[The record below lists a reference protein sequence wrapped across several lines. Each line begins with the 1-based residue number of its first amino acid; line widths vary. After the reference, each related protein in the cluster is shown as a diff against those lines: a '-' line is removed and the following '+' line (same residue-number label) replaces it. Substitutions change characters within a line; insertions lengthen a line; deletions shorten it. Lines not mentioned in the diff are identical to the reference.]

1 MVQSK
6 KVVLARLRCRW
17 KLRAPVRNF
26 NFIRPSQGG
35 FDTVNSTISRGILI
49 TTVAL
54 ICGTLFGQHPLVLEN
69 TTSILK
75 FRVTFTDPS
84 KGYEL
89 EDQFFTVGLP
99 SASLPRLSI
108 TPIRTTPLSDQPN
121 VSPYFSSAAGYGRWE
136 RLERYRNLDVG
147 ILQLSPTTSNNAS
160 TAALELEVTI
170 HFSGNGQN
178 TPVLARS
185 EELLYRYRILNWKGA
200 KSWVA
205 RKIPARRLD
214 RTTDLT
220 GDWYKITV
228 PADGIYGITG
238 TALSEAGMNIAT
250 VNPDALRMFTNPRG
264 GRPLEDLVAQPV
276 PNNLTEVAVH
286 IDGGG
291 DGTIHEA
298 DEVVFYGRGPRGFDT
313 LENSTVTYNQNPY
326 TDLNVY
332 WLNIPQD
339 VDIRG
344 KRIETVDDEFSEPV
358 VIEYGTAYSHAESDE
373 VNPFE
378 SGLLWVG
385 PGVTRQ
391 QTLSAPIQLHHPRLE
406 ITATADI
413 YLFGG
418 TSSGAEGFPAH
429 LLEIHQRSVADTL
442 LKTLAWAGMTTK
454 NASLDLDESLF
465 THGSNFLLF
474 SNTTTDGLSKVFLD
488 YITVRYGSDLIW
500 EGTQFEFWAPAN
512 LAMVRF
518 MVSQVNSD
526 IAVWDITDV
535 HSPADQDVVLS
546 GNRGY
551 FEKTLSSAGTE
562 RFIVYNKTET
572 LDVTGVVKIDD
583 QSFSTLRTSLS
594 GMDHIIIAPEEFLT
608 SAEKLKEHRGT
619 STLATLQ
626 SVYDEFSG
634 GVTDP
639 RAIRLFL
646 KWVKENW
653 TASSG
658 SGFPSYVLLL
668 GDGDYD
674 YRNITGSAT
683 NFVPTFQS
691 GSNGVTSADDRFA
704 YLDGMTPEMA
714 IGRLPAGS
722 LYEAEVMVD
731 KIIGYESE
739 PEIGLWRRRVTLI
752 ADDFAR
758 PNFGAL
764 ELSHTKNSEELSGM
778 IPRALEVR
786 KIYMEDY
793 PEINDGSQYGVT
805 KPGASEALFDLLH
818 EGTVLL
824 NYIGHGSAYQWA
836 QEGLLSSARGDMA
849 SIQTGDRLPIW
860 LAATCSW
867 GRYDNVEG
875 SAMSEEI
882 LRAPANGGVAVIST
896 NGLIT
901 FSANRSFILKLFG
914 AFFPDTTVTDLSL
927 GVIYN
932 SIKDGSRGSEM
943 FHLLGDPGLKVA
955 LPSKSA
961 EVTSVMPDTLVA
973 LQTGSYA
980 GTVSGEAPGAGE
992 GFITVND
999 AQRQVTRH
1007 YELDNY
1013 SEDVSYTLPG
1023 NTLFRGH
1030 LSFSGGAFNGT
1041 FILPKDISTAATGG
1055 RLSVYLYGPKS
1066 NGLWEGL
1073 GLKEGLIFKGGT
1085 ENPVDQDGPLV
1096 SFGME
1101 SRTVETGDNIPGN
1114 EDLIVTL
1121 SDPLGINVTGEIG
1134 HGIRLWNGEQEM
1146 DAVDLTNGFVYDE
1159 GSHTSGS
1166 VKFPL
1171 ANAPPGETTVTAEAW
1186 DNANNA
1192 SRETVTF
1199 RVTLDEEL
1207 KLTNVFNYPNPF
1219 SDKTQFGFE
1228 VNREVFAEIKIFTLA
1243 GELVAQL
1250 EPLES
1255 FYGYAHIDWD
1265 GRDQYGDLIANGVY
1279 LYQLKVTTI
1288 DGEDETTHINKAAK
1302 YR

>member
-1 MVQSK
+1 V
-6 KVVLARLRCRW
+6 
-17 KLRAPVRNF
+17 KL
-26 NFIRPSQGG
+26 
-35 FDTVNSTISRGILI
+35 TISRGIRL
-49 TTVAL
+49 TTAAL
-54 ICGTLFGQHPLVLEN
+54 ICSTLFAQHPLVLEN
-69 TTSILK
+69 STSVLK
-75 FRVTFTDPS
+75 FRVTFADPT

-89 EDQFFTVGLP
+89 EDQLFTIGLP
-99 SASLPRLSI
+99 TDELPRLSI
-108 TPIRTTPLSDQPN
+108 TPIRTTPLSDKPD
-121 VSPYFSSAAGYGRWE
+121 VSPFFSPAIGYGKWE
-136 RLERYRNLDVG
+136 RLERYRNLNVG
-147 ILQLSPTTSNNAS
+147 IMRLSPTVSNDAV

-170 HFSGNGQN
+170 RFPGSSQN
-178 TPVLARS
+178 RPALARS
-185 EELLYRYRILNWKGA
+185 EELLYRHRILNWSSA

-205 RKIPARRLD
+205 RKVPTRRLD
-214 RTTDLT
+214 RRTDLT

-228 PADGIYGITG
+228 PADGIYGIVG
-238 TALSEAGMNIAT
+238 TALSEAGMDIAA

-264 GRPLEDLVAQPV
+264 GRPLKDSVGQPI
-276 PNNLTEVAVH
+276 PENLTEVAIRV
-286 IDGGG
+286 DGGG
-291 DGTIHEA
+291 DGTIHEE

-313 LENSTVTYNQNPY
+313 LENGTVTYNQNPY

-332 WLNIPQD
+332 WLNVPLD
-339 VDIRG
+339 SETEG
-344 KRIETVDDEFSEPV
+344 KRIETVNEEFSEPV
-358 VIEYGTAYSHAESDE
+358 VIEYGMAYNHAENDE
-373 VNPFE
+373 INPFE

-391 QTLSAPIQLHHPRLE
+391 QTVSAPIQLHHPRQE
-406 ITATADI
+406 ITATADVS
-413 YLFGG
+413 LFGG
-418 TSSGAEGFPAH
+418 TSTGADGFPAH
-429 LLEIHQRSVADTL
+429 LLEIYQRSVADTT
-442 LKTLAWAGMTTK
+442 LKTVAWGGMTTK
-454 NASLDLDESLF
+454 EVSLDLDESLF

-474 SNTTTDGLSKVFLD
+474 SNNTTDGLSKIFLD
-488 YITVRYGSDLIW
+488 YITVRYGSELLW
-500 EGTQFEFWAPAN
+500 EETQFDFWAPAN

-526 IAVWDITDV
+526 IAVWDITDI
-535 HSPADQDVVLS
+535 HSPAEQDVVLS

-551 FEKTLSSAGTE
+551 FERTLSSAGTE
-562 RFIVYNKTET
+562 RFIIYNKTET
-572 LDVTGVVKIDD
+572 LDVTEVMKIEG

-594 GMDHIIIAPEEFLT
+594 GTDHIIIAPEEFLT
-608 SAEKLKEHRGT
+608 SAEKLKEHRGA
-619 STLATLQ
+619 SIVVPLQ
-626 SVYDEFSG
+626 AVYDQFSG

-639 RAIRLFL
+639 RAVRLFL

-658 SGFPSYVLLL
+658 SGFASYVLLF

-674 YRNITGSAT
+674 YRNITGSST
-683 NFVPTFQS
+683 NFIPTFQS
-691 GSNGVTSADDRFA
+691 SFKGVTSADDRFA

-714 IGRLPAGS
+714 VGRLPAGS
-722 LYEAEVMVD
+722 LYEADVMVD
-731 KIIGYESE
+731 KIIGYESD

-758 PNFGAL
+758 PNFGAM
-764 ELSHTKNSEELSGM
+764 ELSHTKNSEELAGR

-786 KIYMEDY
+786 KLYMEDY

-805 KPGASEALFDLLH
+805 KPGASEALFDILH

-836 QEGLLSSARGDMA
+836 QEGILSSARGDMA

-901 FSANRSFILKLFG
+901 FSSNRSFILKLFG

-927 GVIYN
+927 GAIYS
-932 SIKDGSRGSEM
+932 SIKDGSQGSEM
-943 FHLLGDPGLKVA
+943 FHLLGDPALKIA

-961 EVTSVMPDTLVA
+961 EVTSVTPDTLTA
-973 LQTGSYA
+973 LQTGTYA

-992 GFITVND
+992 GFVTVRD
-999 AQRQVTRH
+999 APRQVTRH
-1007 YELDNY
+1007 YELDNHV
-1013 SEDVSYTLPG
+1013 EDVSYTLPG
-1023 NTLFRGH
+1023 NTLFRGR
-1030 LSFSGGAFNGT
+1030 LSFSGGAFDGT
-1041 FILPKDISTAATGG
+1041 FILPKDISTAAIGG
-1055 RLSVYLYGPKS
+1055 RLSVYLYGQQG
-1066 NGLWEGL
+1066 NDLWEGL

-1085 ENPVDQDGPLV
+1085 ENPTDQDGPLI
-1096 SFGME
+1096 SFGLE
-1101 SRTVETGDNIPGN
+1101 GRTVETGDNIPEN

-1121 SDPLGINVTGEIG
+1121 SDPLGINVTDEIG
-1134 HGIRLWNGEQEM
+1134 HGIRLWTGEEEM
-1146 DAVDLTNGFVYDE
+1146 DAMDLTDGFVYDE

-1166 VKFPL
+1166 VKFSL
-1171 ANAPPGETTVTAEAW
+1171 ANALPGETTVTTEAW

-1192 SRETVTF
+1192 ARKNITFSVTS
-1199 RVTLDEEL
+1199 DEEL

-1219 SDKTQFGFE
+1219 KDKTQFGFE

-1243 GELVAQL
+1243 GELVTQL

-1265 GRDQYGDLIANGVY
+1265 GRDHYGDLIANGIY
-1279 LYQLKVTTI
+1279 LYQLKVTTA
-1288 DGEDETTHINKAAK
+1288 DGEDKTTHIGKAAK